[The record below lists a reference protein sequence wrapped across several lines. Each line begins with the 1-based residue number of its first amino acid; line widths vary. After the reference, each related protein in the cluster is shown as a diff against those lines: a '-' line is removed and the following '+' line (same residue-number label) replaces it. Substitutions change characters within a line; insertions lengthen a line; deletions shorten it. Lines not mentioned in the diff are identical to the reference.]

1 MSVKLRLSRV
11 GKHKVPFYRIVA
23 IDSKKA
29 RDAKAIDII
38 GTYDALNSKLVTFNS
53 ELLDKGIKVGAQMS
67 DSVKKIH
74 RIFKKCGLE
83 SIKK

>member
-1 MSVKLRLSRV
+1 MSVRLRLSRI

-29 RDAKAIDII
+29 RDSKAIDII
-38 GTYDALNSKLVTFNS
+38 GTYDALNSKLVTFNT
-53 ELLDKGIKVGAQMS
+53 ELFEKWLKVGAQMS

-74 RIFKKCGLE
+74 RIFKKHGLNN
-83 SIKK
+83 IK